1 MGDSMKISNGNTTK
15 DVKAIY
21 IGNEKVWS
29 KKDGEISTELK
40 KYIELVSGLQNLKN
54 SVRSVV

>member
-1 MGDSMKISNGNTTK
+1 MKIFDGNFTK
-15 DVKAIY
+15 EIKAIY

-29 KKDGEISTELK
+29 KEDGEISTELK
-40 KYIELVSGLQNLKN
+40 KYIELVVGLQNLKN